1 MKIRLAAVEDADMLG
16 RLRFAMRRE
25 RETSP
30 APADME
36 AFLQANID
44 YFARFIADKSYIGA
58 IAEESGSVIAVGGI
72 CLHNHPPSYGVP
84 NGKSACLLN
93 MYTLPEHRGKG
104 AASEIVAFLVEEA
117 RKHDCCKVYLNA
129 SVMGKGVYKRFGFED
144 VENEMV
150 FDCRKPSLQ

>member
-44 YFARFIADKSYIGA
+44 YFARFIADGSYIGA

-72 CLHNHPPSYGVP
+72 CLHNHPPSYAVP
-84 NGKSACLLN
+84 NGRTACLLN
-93 MYTLPEHRGKG
+93 MYTLPGFRGRG
-104 AASEIVAFLVEEA
+104 AAGKILAFLTEQA
-117 RKHDCCKVYLNA
+117 RRKACCKIYLNA
-129 SVMGKGVYKRFGFED
+129 SDMGKPIYQKAGFKD
-144 VENEMV
+144 VANEMV
-150 FDCRKPSLQ
+150 FDLK